1 MLPLHFLCLK
11 NTPPFSIAEP
21 LYFQKNPKIVFSRH
35 PVLTGGDEDGI
46 KRRRGRTT
54 VHAVEK
60 DSQQFEVDPD
70 KAKQALKQLDLQLES
85 LSKKQVSTPKI
96 KASDVKLTRNSITE
110 EQLPELSGSFLA
122 YSAFALLAFTIF
134 YNVLFYSVIKP
145 SIDGPVAVLA
155 STEETVS
162 SASFLQLLQPI
173 LELFSVQR

>member
-1 MLPLHFLCLK
+1 MRQIADKRSSGLSCSFDKKLQMLPLHFLCLK

-96 KASDVKLTRNSITE
+96 KGTPLA
-110 EQLPELSGSFLA
+110 LSVYWFRAIGNHLHLVYFDSYF
-122 YSAFALLAFTIF
+122 IF
-134 YNVLFYSVIKP
+134 FI
-145 SIDGPVAVLA
+145 IDY
-155 STEETVS
+155 
-162 SASFLQLLQPI
+162 
-173 LELFSVQR
+173 